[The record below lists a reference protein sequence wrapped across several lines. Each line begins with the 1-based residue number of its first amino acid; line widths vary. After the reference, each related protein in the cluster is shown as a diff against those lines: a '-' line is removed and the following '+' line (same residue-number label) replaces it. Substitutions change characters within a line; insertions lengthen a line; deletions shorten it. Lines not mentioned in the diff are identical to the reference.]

1 MAWWCLGCCSVQD
14 ACVSAA
20 AVSCCDGVT
29 TPRHVDQ
36 QHNTDSRR
44 QNVDLATAPLTD
56 DAPLHCMTA
65 GVLRSGE

>member
-1 MAWWCLGCCSVQD
+1 
-14 ACVSAA
+14 
-20 AVSCCDGVT
+20 VT

-36 QHNTDSRR
+36 QHDTDSRR